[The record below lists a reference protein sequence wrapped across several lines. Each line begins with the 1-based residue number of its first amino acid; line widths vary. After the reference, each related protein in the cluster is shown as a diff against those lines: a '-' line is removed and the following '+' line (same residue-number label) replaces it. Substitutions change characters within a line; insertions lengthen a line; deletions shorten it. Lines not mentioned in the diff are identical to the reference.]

1 MPRVLLTALSDG
13 SRLFKISAK
22 ELAAIPTW
30 HGNRIVDQAHVHI
43 LNSLVGHPKQLD
55 IKPFH
60 IVRYNAEQEDGTNK
74 EVTCIVD
81 GQHRVEVLK
90 KYLAE
95 HEESFDKAFENF
107 DLLVIDKFCTDE
119 QEVVKYFKILNT
131 TKNIE
136 WHDDPRLVAN
146 RYLEALCSKF
156 NTKKRQLIRN
166 GNTRRPY
173 VSLEVLRD
181 HMVARRVGFA
191 TEETPEAYAER
202 IYKEHSEVLEDL
214 KRQESET
221 LSIEFKTALKAECL
235 LGHMQ
240 GWDWLDTQ

>member
-1 MPRVLLTALSDG
+1 MPRVLLTTLSDG
-13 SRLFKISAK
+13 SSLYKVPAK
-22 ELAAIPTW
+22 ELAAVPTW
-30 HGNRIVDQAHVHI
+30 HGNRIVDQAHVHT
-43 LNSLVGHPKQLD
+43 LNSTVGHPKQFD

-60 IVRYNAEQEDGTNK
+60 IVRYNAEQEDRTVK
-74 EVTCIVD
+74 EEVCIVD

-90 KYLAE
+90 NYLAKQE
-95 HEESFDKAFENF
+95 PSFDNAFEEF
-107 DLLVIDKFCTDE
+107 DLLVIEKYCADE
-119 QEVVKYFKILNT
+119 QEVIKYFKILNT

-136 WHDDPRLVAN
+136 WRDDPRLVVN

-166 GNTRRPY
+166 GKTRKPY
-173 VSLEVLRD
+173 ISLEVLRD
-181 HMVARRVGFA
+181 QMVARRVGFA

-202 IYKEHSEVLEDL
+202 IYNEHNEVLEDL
-214 KRQESET
+214 KRQESEALLT
-221 LSIEFKTALKAECL
+221 EFKAALKADCL